1 VLDPA
6 RPPQPNRA
14 AEALMAGWS
23 AFEREGL
30 LLLLSRIALGASDP
44 MQWAGVDLCTKF
56 EHAAD
61 GRIVH
66 HLYLTAGTVGS
77 GAWFQQTF
85 KVTRREGE
93 VCELLLKGLS
103 DKQISKALNISY
115 WTVRSHVGRVLDK
128 LGIESRSAVA
138 TRVMAAR

>member
-1 VLDPA
+1 
-6 RPPQPNRA
+6 
-14 AEALMAGWS
+14 
-23 AFEREGL
+23 
-30 LLLLSRIALGASDP
+30 
-44 MQWAGVDLCTKF
+44 
-56 EHAAD
+56 
-61 GRIVH
+61 
-66 HLYLTAGTVGS
+66 VGS

-138 TRVMAAR
+138 ARVMAAR